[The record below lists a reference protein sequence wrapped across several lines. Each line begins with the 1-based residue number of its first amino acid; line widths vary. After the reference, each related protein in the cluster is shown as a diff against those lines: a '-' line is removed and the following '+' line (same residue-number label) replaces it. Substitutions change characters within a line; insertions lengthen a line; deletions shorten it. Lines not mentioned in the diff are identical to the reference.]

1 MEIVIIGDGKVG
13 YKLAK
18 QLSVEDYD
26 VVMIDGNEKK
36 LRYAVDRLDIACV
49 AGDGVDAEVQKEAGV
64 PHADLVIACTSADES
79 NMLSCLIA
87 KRLGAK
93 HTIARVRNP
102 IYFNQIGLLK
112 EDLHLSMSVN
122 PELIVANEI
131 SRLLLFPDA
140 SKIETFVKGRVEL
153 IEFPIA
159 KESRLVGMSLA
170 EMYNKYQIKILVCA
184 VEHGDEVLIPDGD
197 YVIREGDKL
206 HIAASHREV
215 EMFFKLLGKHKGK
228 IKKVIICGGGRVA
241 YYLSV
246 QLCAIGM
253 QVKIIEKDAQRCE
266 DLCELLPK
274 ATIINGDA
282 TDHDLL
288 IEEGLEEADAFVA
301 LTGMDEEN
309 IITSLFAK
317 SQGVDKIIAK
327 VNEDRRA
334 RMVEDFGI
342 DSIVSAKTATADA
355 ILSYVRARK
364 NSQASANIE
373 AMYQLVDEQVEALE
387 FIIKSETRYTGIPL
401 KDLSLKSNNLIACIA
416 RKRQIIIPGGDDCMQ
431 PGDSVIVVT
440 MEKKIEDLEDILM

>member
-18 QLSVEDYD
+18 QLSVENYD

-49 AGDGVDAEVQKEAGV
+49 AGDGVNAEVQREAGV

-87 KRLGAK
+87 KRLGAR

-112 EDLHLSMSVN
+112 EDLHLSMAVN
-122 PELIVANEI
+122 PERIVADEI

-159 KESRLVGMSLA
+159 KEGRLVGMSLA
-170 EMYNKYQIKILVCA
+170 EMYHKYQIKILVCA

-206 HIAASHREV
+206 HIAASHKEV
-215 EMFFKLLGKHKGK
+215 ELFFKLLGKHKAK

-253 QVKIIEKDAQRCE
+253 QVKIIEKDEQRCE
-266 DLCELLPK
+266 ELCELLPK
-274 ATIINGDA
+274 ATIIHGDA
-282 TDHDLL
+282 TDQDLL
-288 IEEGLEEADAFVA
+288 IEEGLEESDAFVA

-416 RKRQIIIPGGDDCMQ
+416 RKRQIIIPGGDDCMYA
-431 PGDSVIVVT
+431 GDSVIVVT